1 VLEEAM
7 ATPELFDYIQSGIVK
22 FCSAYQLHPFSTSRI
37 LTRKN
42 IQLVQSAAPFNK
54 WENIVYNSLPL
65 THPYQHNQVKEL
77 LNNVARQKLI
87 PYLEAYART
96 PIKSLYFIT
105 LIIEDSRFLR
115 YDIIEFAHNI
125 KSVPLPLS
133 CEGLEDTWANT
144 LAKHIRSRLGRGPKS
159 IKTIIMAED
168 LVIYIATGAF
178 SPAVLD
184 HAAHAHSEKAS
195 IQGIFR
201 SVINEGLSLLHG
213 AYDYSQ
219 CIDFD
224 LVNNKFIVLVC
235 KQDILTK
242 LD

>member
-1 VLEEAM
+1 MLEEAM
-7 ATPELFDYIQSGIVK
+7 ATPELFEYIQSGIVK

-54 WENIVYNSLPL
+54 WENIVYNKLPL

-77 LNNVARQKLI
+77 LNNVARQELI

-96 PIKSLYFIT
+96 PIQNLYFFT

-115 YDIIEFAHNI
+115 YDVIEFARNI

-133 CEGLEDTWANT
+133 CEGLEDAWANA
-144 LAKHIRSRLGRGPKS
+144 LAKYIRSRLGRGPKS
-159 IKTIIMAED
+159 IKTVIMAED
-168 LVIYIATGAF
+168 LVVYIVTGAF

-184 HAAHAHSEKAS
+184 HAAQAHNEKAS
-195 IQGIFR
+195 IKSIFT
-201 SVINEGLSLLHG
+201 SVISEGLSLLHG

-224 LVNNKFIVLVC
+224 FINNKFIVLVC
-235 KQDILTK
+235 KQGLLTA